1 MGKRRAAGLTEKGKA
16 MIDADNLDEALG
28 LGKVPAMVEPTAG
41 ATYTHAPTMG
51 VLDKVNYSHK
61 DMIDFIIAN
70 PRVTQNQ
77 LAARYG
83 YTVSWVSNVMASD
96 AWKSAMAARRSEL
109 VDPVLTATITER
121 FEGITRLSL
130 ERLQQKLEAPQ
141 VSDQIVLK
149 AVELG
154 AKALGV
160 GGNAP
165 PPPPPPSDHL
175 AQLAQ
180 RLIALQSQVR
190 QGVLPH
196 AEVIENAHPVYAQ
209 G

>member
-1 MGKRRAAGLTEKGKA
+1 MRREERKGRR
-16 MIDADNLDEALG
+16 MIDSENVDEVLG
-28 LGKVPAMVEPTAG
+28 GRPPAS
-41 ATYTHAPTMG
+41 HAPTMG
-51 VLDKVNYSHK
+51 NLDKVSYSHA
-61 DMIDFIIAN
+61 DMIDYIIAN
-70 PRVTQNQ
+70 PRVTQGQ

-83 YTVSWVSNVMASD
+83 YTQGWISNVMASD
-96 AWKSAMAARRSEL
+96 AWKAAMAARRAEL
-109 VDPVLTATITER
+109 VDPILTATLTER

-130 ERLQQKLEAPQ
+130 DRLQQKLEAPQ
-141 VSDQIVLK
+141 VSDQVVLK

-154 AKALGV
+154 AKAMGI

-165 PPPPPPSDHL
+165 PPPPPASDHL
-175 AQLAQ
+175 ATLAQ

-196 AEVIENAHPVYAQ
+196 VQVVEA